1 MYRILVYGMT
11 ENRGGIEQVIINFYK
26 NMPSN
31 KIHFDFLIDSGNK
44 IAFSDSLQKDSKVFY
59 IPSRS
64 KHPLNYIKTVKNF
77 FKKNAKNYD
86 CFWVNKN
93 DLANIDYLQYA
104 KKCGIPRIILHSHNT
119 RVLDSGM
126 KAKLKIQLHNWHKK
140 KLSKF
145 VTDYWACSMDAAKWF
160 YPDDILNKVVIVKN
174 AIDMDK
180 TAFNIKKREKI
191 RQQYNLNNYFIVGNV
206 GRLDYQ
212 KNQLFALKVL
222 KELVKQKQNVK
233 MVFVGTGKDEAF
245 LKSEAKKM
253 NLSEK
258 VIFAGMQ
265 NDMQAWYSSF
275 DCFIFPSLF
284 EGLGVAAIEAQANGM
299 WVIAA
304 KDNVPMDAKIN
315 DNFIFFDLKLGPK
328 IWAEKIL
335 SFDNKLFRVPENII
349 KRNFD
354 NTGYN
359 LNLEKDKV
367 LNLFLKAS
375 GSSNNE

>member
-1 MYRILVYGMT
+1 M
-11 ENRGGIEQVIINFYK
+11 
-26 NMPSN
+26 
-31 KIHFDFLIDSGNK
+31 
-44 IAFSDSLQKDSKVFY
+44 
-59 IPSRS
+59 
-64 KHPLNYIKTVKNF
+64 
-77 FKKNAKNYD
+77 
-86 CFWVNKN
+86 
-93 DLANIDYLQYA
+93 
-104 KKCGIPRIILHSHNT
+104 
-119 RVLDSGM
+119 
-126 KAKLKIQLHNWHKK
+126 
-140 KLSKF
+140 
-145 VTDYWACSMDAAKWF
+145 
-160 YPDDILNKVVIVKN
+160 
-174 AIDMDK
+174 
-180 TAFNIKKREKI
+180 
-191 RQQYNLNNYFIVGNV
+191 
-206 GRLDYQ
+206 DYQ

>member
-1 MYRILVYGMT
+1 
-11 ENRGGIEQVIINFYK
+11 
-26 NMPSN
+26 
-31 KIHFDFLIDSGNK
+31 
-44 IAFSDSLQKDSKVFY
+44 
-59 IPSRS
+59 
-64 KHPLNYIKTVKNF
+64 
-77 FKKNAKNYD
+77 
-86 CFWVNKN
+86 
-93 DLANIDYLQYA
+93 
-104 KKCGIPRIILHSHNT
+104 
-119 RVLDSGM
+119 
-126 KAKLKIQLHNWHKK
+126 
-140 KLSKF
+140 
-145 VTDYWACSMDAAKWF
+145 MDAAKWF